1 MIKYIVDIDSPKIVL
16 DIMGRK
22 KTFFSNEEVN
32 EDIYTKTYPAYF
44 KRIGIIKGY
53 NHNLSTPTFIPDSIN
68 DFINKEQN
76 RKNLKIREELQ
87 NNKNAEDAEDAED
100 TSKESLQVELEELF
114 DKTDEDISSI
124 DNKIEND
131 EDYISIENHL
141 DKQIEQEVYLGDDQ

>member
-22 KTFFSNEEVN
+22 KTFFYNEEVN

-87 NNKNAEDAEDAED
+87 NTKNTKNVKNK
-100 TSKESLQVELEELF
+100 SKKSLEVELEALF

-124 DNKIEND
+124 DNKVENN

-141 DKQIEQEVYLGDDQ
+141 DKQTEQEVYLGDD

>member
-22 KTFFSNEEVN
+22 KTFFYNEEVN

-87 NNKNAEDAEDAED
+87 NTKNTKNK
-100 TSKESLQVELEELF
+100 SKKSLEVELEALF
-114 DKTDEDISSI
+114 EKTDEDISCI
-124 DNKIEND
+124 DNKVEDN

-141 DKQIEQEVYLGDDQ
+141 DKQTEQEVYLGDD